1 LPLLKKP
8 LRKGKDDVQT
18 VETDQYI
25 DLGALYFQ
33 EDSPLAGNGMIKV
46 AEVYRFE
53 DVTAVSQPVYNGN
66 IVLID
71 YSPIEN
77 DQQTLKKITNE
88 LKNIARDTGGHRQQ
102 PDRGCPE
109 RHQDRQAQD
118 KGRLQLDPFTP
129 GHRPR
134 NPVSQ
139 SQYIVQS

>member
-1 LPLLKKP
+1 MLIFSHPISGLNKEGCNLPLLKKP

-53 DVTAVSQPVYNGN
+53 DVTSVSQPVYNGN

-88 LKNIARDTGGHRQQ
+88 LKNIARDTGGDVAAIGNNLIVVA
-102 PDRGCPE
+102 PNGIKIDR
-109 RHQDRQAQD
+109 HKI
-118 KGRLQLDPFTP
+118 KGGF
-129 GHRPR
+129 
-134 NPVSQ
+134 N
-139 SQYIVQS
+139 

>member
-1 LPLLKKP
+1 MPLLKKP

-33 EDSPLAGNGMIKV
+33 EDSPLSGNGMIKV

-53 DVTAVSQPVYNGN
+53 DLASVSQPVYNGN

-88 LKNIARDTGGHRQQ
+88 LKNIARDTGGDVAAIGNNLIVVA
-102 PDRGCPE
+102 PNGIKIDR
-109 RHQDRQAQD
+109 HKI
-118 KGRLQLDPFTP
+118 KGGF
-129 GHRPR
+129 
-134 NPVSQ
+134 N
-139 SQYIVQS
+139 